1 MEQVFLYIWR
11 NQNWGSSETVSG
23 HGSTFAQT
31 GMLRAALPG
40 LFKKLGT
47 KVLLDIAC
55 GEYNWMSAIRPSV
68 DSYIGADIVPGL
80 IDENQIRHGDRQTQ
94 FICLDI
100 TRDLLPNADV
110 AFCRDCLVHLSFRDI
125 GKTLKNLKRSKI
137 EYVVTTTFP
146 ATTANSD
153 IVTGD
158 WRPLNVEAAP
168 LRFPKPIKIISE
180 GTKSY
185 GEKCM
190 GVWRTSDLSVREG
203 EHLTSTLTRWQAA
216 GSQ

>member
-11 NQNWGSSETVSG
+11 HQNWGSSETVSG
-23 HGSTFAQT
+23 HGSTLAQT
-31 GMLRAALPG
+31 GMLRAALPNLFRG
-40 LFKKLGT
+40 LGI
-47 KVLLDIAC
+47 KVLLDIPC
-55 GEYNWMSAIRPSV
+55 GDYNWMNAIRPSV
-68 DSYIGADIVPGL
+68 DAYIGADIVPGL
-80 IDENQIRHGDRQTQ
+80 INVNQIRYGDRHTQ
-94 FICLDI
+94 FMCLDI
-100 TRDLLPNADV
+100 TRDMLPNADG

-146 ATTANSD
+146 AMTANSD

-168 LRFPKPIKIISE
+168 LRFPKPIKIIAE
-180 GTKSY
+180 GAKYGAY

-190 GVWRTSDLSVREG
+190 GVWRISDLPVRE
-203 EHLTSTLTRWQAA
+203 
-216 GSQ
+216 

>member
-1 MEQVFLYIWR
+1 
-11 NQNWGSSETVSG
+11 
-23 HGSTFAQT
+23 
-31 GMLRAALPG
+31 
-40 LFKKLGT
+40 
-47 KVLLDIAC
+47 
-55 GEYNWMSAIRPSV
+55 
-68 DSYIGADIVPGL
+68 
-80 IDENQIRHGDRQTQ
+80 
-94 FICLDI
+94 
-100 TRDLLPNADV
+100 
-110 AFCRDCLVHLSFRDI
+110 VHLSFRDI

-180 GTKSY
+180 GTKYGAY

-190 GVWRTSDLSVREG
+190 GVWRTSDLSVREEDG
-203 EHLTSTLTRWQAA
+203 VWLIEIPRKAVKYDTKKQVNVASVPLRSPFRYPGGKTWLVPQLRSWLLAELSEPLGCAFECGPRGRVRVGQKTHRQPASLETILGTETVR
-216 GSQ
+216 